1 MIDSI
6 DLLFTGAD
14 LYTLDEHQPVIA
26 NGAIAVVGSSIAAIG
41 PATEI
46 AANCRHVKRSIDCS
60 GTVIMPGLIDAH
72 SHQFQLLGRTLGD
85 GMSLLPWLATFMLP
99 LAAALD
105 GEHALAAVELSA
117 LNSALS
123 GTTAVVDNHYGPVDE
138 ATTIAVAKTM
148 ERVGIRGAVARGI
161 FGPMVEG
168 GRRMKSD
175 ERLFKYSAQEELCI
189 TEACLKQQPA
199 SSLVQIWPTPENVV
213 YVDKELMQACLELAE
228 RHDVSWHSHLSES
241 KFEVEIHESIHGH
254 RPVKWLHANGLLS
267 DRTTFAHGIW
277 LDDEEIELLGNA
289 KSTIIHNPV
298 SNQFLASGIIKLG
311 PLLRAGAN
319 VALGTD
325 GVAVAGQDMFES
337 MKFAQMLQHLRE
349 YDAESTS
356 AELML
361 HLACRNGGQM
371 LRKNVGVLK
380 VAALADFI
388 SVDLRGPHN
397 QPATRAVC
405 CLTSSA
411 RGSDVRHVVV
421 DGQHI
426 VADGRSTRVD
436 QDKVLADALQAT
448 RKIIEKAGI
457 TALVQAWK
465 DPKHYYA
472 GKAART
478 A

>member
-1 MIDSI
+1 MIASV

-14 LYTLDEHQPVIA
+14 LYTLNEDQPVIR
-26 NGAIAVVGSSIAAIG
+26 NGAIAVVGNSIAAMG
-41 PATEI
+41 PAAEV
-46 AANCRHVKRSIDCS
+46 AANCQHTKRSIDCS

-85 GMSLLPWLATFMLP
+85 GMSLLPWLAKFMLP

-105 GEHALAAVELSA
+105 PRNALAAVELLA

-138 ATTIAVAKTM
+138 STTIAVAQTM
-148 ERVGIRGAVARGI
+148 ERVGIRGAVARGV

-168 GRRMKSD
+168 GVRMNCD
-175 ERLFKYSAQEELCI
+175 ERLFKYSAREELEI
-189 TEACLKQQPA
+189 IEACLKQQPA

-228 RHDVSWHSHLSES
+228 RYDVSWHSHLSES
-241 KFEVEIHESIHGH
+241 KFEVEIHESIHGQ
-254 RPVKWLHANGLLS
+254 RPVKWLHDNGILS

-277 LDDEEIELLGNA
+277 LDEEEIELLGNA

-298 SNQFLASGIIKLG
+298 SNQFLASGIVKLG

-337 MKFAQMLQHLRE
+337 MKSAQMLQHLRE

-361 HLACRNGGQM
+361 DLACRNGGQM
-371 LRKNVGVLK
+371 LRKNVGILK
-380 VAALADFI
+380 VGALADFI

-426 VADGRSTRVD
+426 VSDGRSTKID
-436 QDKVLADALQAT
+436 EDKVIADALQAT
-448 RKIIEKAGI
+448 GQIIRKAGI
-457 TALVQAWK
+457 SELVQAWK
-465 DPKHYYA
+465 NPEHHYSSKSRA
-472 GKAART
+472 H
-478 A
+478 

>member
-1 MIDSI
+1 MTNSV

-14 LYTLDEHQPVIA
+14 LYTLDGDQPVVR
-26 NGAIAVVGSSIAAIG
+26 NGAIAVVGNSIVSIG
-41 PATEI
+41 PAAEVL
-46 AANCRHVKRSIDCS
+46 ASCRHVKRSIDCA
-60 GTVIMPGLIDAH
+60 GTLIMPGLIDAH

-85 GMSLLPWLATFMLP
+85 GMSLLPWLAKFMLP

-105 GEHALAAVELSA
+105 GKNALAAVELSA

-138 ATTIAVAKTM
+138 ATTLAVARTM

-168 GRRMKSD
+168 GIRMNSD
-175 ERLFKYSAQEELCI
+175 KRLFKYSAREELEI

-213 YVDKELMQACLELAE
+213 YVDKELMQACLELAV
-228 RHDVSWHSHLSES
+228 RYDVSWHSHLSES
-241 KFEVEIHESIHGH
+241 KFEVEIHESIHGQ
-254 RPVKWLHANGLLS
+254 RPVKWLHANGILGA
-267 DRTTFAHGIW
+267 RTTFAHGIW
-277 LDDEEIELLGNA
+277 LDEEEIELLGDA
-289 KSTIIHNPV
+289 GSTIIHNPV
-298 SNQFLASGIIKLG
+298 SNQFLASGIIKLE
-311 PLLRAGAN
+311 PLLRAGVN

-337 MKFAQMLQHLRE
+337 MKSAQMLQHLRE

-361 HLACRNGGQM
+361 DLACRNGGKM

-380 VAALADFI
+380 VGALADFI

-405 CLTSSA
+405 CLTSSV

-426 VADGRSTRVD
+426 VADGRSTRID
-436 QDKVLADALQAT
+436 QDKVVADALQAT
-448 RKIIEKAGI
+448 RQIIEKAGI
-457 TALVQAWK
+457 SALVQAWN
-465 DPKHYYA
+465 DPKHHYS
-472 GKAART
+472 GKERAR
-478 A
+478 

>member
-1 MIDSI
+1 MIDNV

-14 LYTLDEHQPVIA
+14 LYTLNEDQPVIR
-26 NGAIAVVGSSIAAIG
+26 NGAIAIVGNSIAAIG
-41 PATEI
+41 PAAEV
-46 AANCRHVKRSIDCS
+46 AANCQSIKRSIDCS
-60 GTVIMPGLIDAH
+60 GTLIMPGLIDAH

-85 GMSLLPWLATFMLP
+85 GMSLLPWLAKFMLP

-105 GEHALAAVELSA
+105 GKNALAAVELSA
-117 LNSALS
+117 LNSALA

-138 ATTIAVAKTM
+138 ATTISVAKTM

-168 GRRMKSD
+168 GVRMNSD
-175 ERLFKYSAQEELCI
+175 ERLFKYSAKEELEI

-228 RHDVSWHSHLSES
+228 RYDVSWHSHLSES
-241 KFEVEIHESIHGH
+241 KFEVEIHESIHGQ
-254 RPVKWLHANGLLS
+254 RPVKWLHNNGLLS

-277 LDDEEIELLGNA
+277 LDQEEIELLGNA

-337 MKFAQMLQHLRE
+337 MKSAQMLQHLRE

-361 HLACRNGGQM
+361 DLACRNGGKM

-380 VAALADFI
+380 VGALADFI

-397 QPATRAVC
+397 QPATRPVC

-426 VADGRSTRVD
+426 VFDGRSTKID
-436 QDKVLADALQAT
+436 QDKVIADALQAT
-448 RKIIEKAGI
+448 QQVIKSAGI
-457 TALVQAWK
+457 SELVQMWK
-465 DPKHYYA
+465 NPRHHYSSKGRA
-472 GKAART
+472 H
-478 A
+478 

>member
-1 MIDSI
+1 MINNV

-14 LYTLDEHQPVIA
+14 LYTLNEDEAVIF
-26 NGAIAVVGSSIAAIG
+26 NGAIAVVGNSIAAIG
-41 PATEI
+41 PADEV
-46 AANCRHVKRSIDCS
+46 AKRCQHVKRSIDCS
-60 GTVIMPGLIDAH
+60 GTIIMPGLIDAH
-72 SHQFQLLGRTLGD
+72 THQFQLLGRTLGD
-85 GMSLLPWLATFMLP
+85 GMSLLPWLAKFMLP
-99 LAAALD
+99 LAATLD
-105 GEHALAAVELSA
+105 AKQALAAVELAA
-117 LNSALS
+117 LNSALT
-123 GTTAVVDNHYGPVDE
+123 GITGVVDNHYAPVDE
-138 ATTIAVAKTM
+138 ATTIAVAHTM

-168 GRRMKSD
+168 GRRMNCDK
-175 ERLFKYSAQEELCI
+175 RLFKYTVKEELEI

-213 YVDKELMQACLELAE
+213 YVDKELMQGCLELAE
-228 RHDVSWHSHLSES
+228 RYDVSWHSHMSES
-241 KFEVEIHESIHGH
+241 KFEVEIHESIHGQ
-254 RPVKWLHANGLLS
+254 RPAKWLHDNGMLT

-277 LDDEEIELLGNA
+277 LDEEEIELLGKA

-319 VALGTD
+319 IALGTD
-325 GVAVAGQDMFES
+325 GVAVAGQDMFEA
-337 MKFAQMLQHLRE
+337 MKSAQMLQHLRE

-361 HLACRNGGQM
+361 DLACRNGGKM

-380 VAALADFI
+380 VGALADFI

-411 RGSDVRHVVV
+411 RGSDVRHTVV

-426 VADGRSTRVD
+426 VSEGRSTRID

-448 RKIIEKAGI
+448 KQVIEKAGL
-457 TALVQAWK
+457 TELVQAWK
-465 DPKHYYA
+465 NPSHHYS
-472 GKAART
+472 
-478 A
+478 